1 MSIAF
6 SSNELISMAI
16 SIEKNGVVFYDIM
29 AKSTENPEAKQ
40 IFQILANME
49 RGHIEV
55 FNKLLDE
62 TDNSPPVGLD
72 EEYNN
77 YFQTLVDNAVFTD
90 EAINSEMVAT
100 TNSDL
105 AALELGIN
113 AEKDSLLFYY
123 EMKNVVPPPVT
134 AAINKIITEEKLHL
148 QQLSELK
155 KRLGG
160 D

>member
-1 MSIAF
+1 
-6 SSNELISMAI
+6 
-16 SIEKNGVVFYDIM
+16 
-29 AKSTENPEAKQ
+29 
-40 IFQILANME
+40 ME

-72 EEYNN
+72 EEYKN
-77 YFQTLVDNAVFTD
+77 YFQALVDNAVFTD

-123 EMKNVVPPPVT
+123 EMKNVVPSPVT

-155 KRLGG
+155 KKLGG

>member
-16 SIEKNGVVFYDIM
+16 SIERNGIVFYDIM
-29 AKSTENPEAKQ
+29 AKSTENPEAQQ

-62 TDNSPPVGLD
+62 TENSQPLALD
-72 EEYNN
+72 EEYKK

-90 EAINSEMVAT
+90 DTINSEMVAT

-105 AALELGIN
+105 AALELGIS

-123 EMKNVVPPPVT
+123 EMKEVVPPPVT

-148 QQLSELK
+148 QQLSALK
-155 KRLGG
+155 ERV
-160 D
+160 DRD

>member
-1 MSIAF
+1 
-6 SSNELISMAI
+6 MAI
-16 SIEKNGVVFYDIM
+16 SIEKNGFVFYDIM

-62 TDNSPPVGLD
+62 TDNSPPVSLD
-72 EEYNN
+72 EEYNH